1 MPASRDR
8 WASLRC
14 AVDIIVVSCVRH
26 DHGRQN
32 PKGTQPEA
40 GLADLLFDRLLARN
54 SSLARNLIGRE
65 LCPRRVTGHPN
76 DQYRKSER
84 RVGRKKR
91 LSVSPRD
98 EHLLPANCNSKAIFD
113 PRSEEAGKVLIPTP
127 SPLDPVV
134 GAIQEALGLQALVS
148 RSPDKAAGKASDPPA
163 SFRLTAGQMRPKG
176 R

>member
-14 AVDIIVVSCVRH
+14 AVDVIVVSCVRH

-32 PKGTQPEA
+32 PKRTQPEA
-40 GLADLLFDRLLARN
+40 GVADLLLHRLLARN
-54 SSLARNLIGRE
+54 SSLAWNLIGRE
-65 LCPRRVTGHPN
+65 LCPRSVTSHPN
-76 DQYRKSER
+76 DQYRESER
-84 RVGRKKR
+84 RPGREKR

-98 EHLLPANCNSKAIFD
+98 EHILPANCNSKAIFD
-113 PRSEEAGKVLIPTP
+113 PRSEESGKVLIPTP
-127 SPLDPVV
+127 SV
-134 GAIQEALGLQALVS
+134 GPIVGGVQETLGLQAFVS
-148 RSPDKAAGKASDPPA
+148 RSPDKAAGEASDPPA